1 MPPSKLQTQERLP
14 RERPRRILIL
24 NWRDARHPRAGGAEI
39 HTHRL
44 ARRLV
49 EAGHYVEWFAA
60 TYQGAPRD
68 EVVDGVRIVRAG
80 GQSTVHLRAFLHY
93 GRTLK
98 DKFDLV
104 IDQVNTIPFFAPVW
118 SGITTWMMIW
128 QLAREVWW
136 YESAFPMNALGY
148 LLEPIYLRAYRN
160 TEVLTY
166 SESTKRDLRS
176 LGFQSNITV
185 LPVAVEAIDKA
196 HESRHRAPQFIYVGR
211 LAPSKRIG
219 DIIRAFARFRSQF
232 GNGTLVLVGSGPDR
246 YVRDLERLA
255 MRLSVSDGVVFRGWI
270 TGEAKHELM
279 ASAFALLMAS
289 AREGWGLVVSECNSC
304 GTPAIVYDV
313 AGLRDSVRNLETGLV
328 VRESPEALA
337 QGMARLATDTELY
350 RRLQEGAVRWSKLFT
365 SDAGLLTVHQMVCRL
380 PSTGG
385 PG

>member
-1 MPPSKLQTQERLP
+1 
-14 RERPRRILIL
+14 
-24 NWRDARHPRAGGAEI
+24 
-39 HTHRL
+39 
-44 ARRLV
+44 
-49 EAGHYVEWFAA
+49 
-60 TYQGAPRD
+60 
-68 EVVDGVRIVRAG
+68 
-80 GQSTVHLRAFLHY
+80 
-93 GRTLK
+93 
-98 DKFDLV
+98 
-104 IDQVNTIPFFAPVW
+104 
-118 SGITTWMMIW
+118 
-128 QLAREVWW
+128 
-136 YESAFPMNALGY
+136 
-148 LLEPIYLRAYRN
+148 
-160 TEVLTY
+160 
-166 SESTKRDLRS
+166 
-176 LGFQSNITV
+176 
-185 LPVAVEAIDKA
+185 
-196 HESRHRAPQFIYVGR
+196 
-211 LAPSKRIG
+211 
-219 DIIRAFARFRSQF
+219 
-232 GNGTLVLVGSGPDR
+232 
-246 YVRDLERLA
+246 